1 MNKKFVIAWIVL
13 LIAWFVG
20 SFVVH
25 GVLLRSDYMQLTNLF
40 RVEGEQQKYFPLM
53 CLAHVILSGA
63 FVWIYA
69 RGVEAKPWLAQGVRF
84 GVAVA
89 LLTTVPTYMIYF
101 VVQPMPGEA
110 WSKRS
115 SSIAFWWWYSGRSWL
130 GCIETGR
137 PGEIP
142 LRGAHSLAAQNR
154 QCAATR
160 KLRPVSTPVGPSW
173 IGLTAVPNS
182 RCCGCRRLDPVR
194 ESSTEGETLQPIRE
208 SSSVKAGEA
217 GLGRAPILR
226 RSRFSTQLGARSI
239 VERAE
244 TW

>member
-53 CLAHVILSGA
+53 FLAHVILSGA

-101 VVQPMPGEA
+101 VVQPMPGSVVVKQIIFDGVLLVILGTIVA
-110 WSKRS
+110 WL
-115 SSIAFWWWYSGRSWL
+115 Y
-130 GCIETGR
+130 
-137 PGEIP
+137 
-142 LRGAHSLAAQNR
+142 RG
-154 QCAATR
+154 AATR
-160 KLRPVSTPVGPSW
+160 
-173 IGLTAVPNS
+173 A
-182 RCCGCRRLDPVR
+182 
-194 ESSTEGETLQPIRE
+194 
-208 SSSVKAGEA
+208 
-217 GLGRAPILR
+217 
-226 RSRFSTQLGARSI
+226 
-239 VERAE
+239 
-244 TW
+244 